1 MKKIRNGL
9 ATIIV
14 GFIMAVV
21 AVMSILLNAL
31 ILVIVGDQ
39 DEAAELIVD
48 VRDDV
53 EHWLFSHVF

>member
-1 MKKIRNGL
+1 MKKLRNGL

-14 GFIMAVV
+14 GFIMAIV

-31 ILVIVGDQ
+31 IIIIVGDQ